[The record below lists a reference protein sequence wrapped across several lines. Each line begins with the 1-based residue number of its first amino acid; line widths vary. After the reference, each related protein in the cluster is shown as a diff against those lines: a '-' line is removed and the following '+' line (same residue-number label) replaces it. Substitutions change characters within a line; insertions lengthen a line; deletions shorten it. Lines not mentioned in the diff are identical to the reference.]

1 MRHPRRRGGP
11 GIRYLIGRREF
22 IGAGIGFA
30 LWPLSGTARAA
41 AGSLPGTTRS
51 ALAASPYVYVSP
63 LKSDGSESSCHAEV
77 WYAWL
82 DGAAVVTVSSEGWK
96 ARSID
101 RGLDRARIWVG
112 DHGHLKGLN
121 SGSTAFRKGPSFEA
135 RAEKL
140 SDSALLERV
149 LSVYDQK
156 YPEEIEKWRTRM
168 REGHAEGTRV
178 LIRYRPIR

>member
-82 DGAAVVTVSSEGWK
+82 DGRVVVNVASDRWK
-96 ARSID
+96 ARSIG
-101 RGLDRARIWVG
+101 RGLDTARIWVG
-112 DHGHLKGLN
+112 DFGRWKGVL
-121 SGSTAFRKGPSFEA
+121 GSNESFRQGQSFDA
-135 RAEKL
+135 RAEFIR
-140 SDSALLERV
+140 DPDVLERQ
-149 LSVYDQK
+149 LASYEKK
-156 YPEEIEKWRTRM
+156 YPAEFARWRGPM
-168 REGHAEGTRV
+168 RSGVADGTRI
-178 LIRYRPIR
+178 LIGYRPL

>member
-1 MRHPRRRGGP
+1 MIDRRGFLQG
-11 GIRYLIGRREF
+11 GL
-22 IGAGIGFA
+22 AGMA
-30 LWPLSGTARAA
+30 LALLPPRGARAT
-41 AGSLPGTTRS
+41 LPEGHVS
-51 ALAASPYVYVSP
+51 ALQASPYVYVSP
-63 LKSDGSESSCHAEV
+63 LRRDGSESLCHAEV